1 MATTGAIELIPK
13 EIEAGKARAAQTRL
27 FQLGAILFFIVAV
40 VISGLLFFYQQI
52 LAQDLGTVETE
63 AARQEATIGDLA
75 DIETKVVSLQDR
87 AAAIP
92 NIFSE
97 RDYFSVSLS
106 ALAAS
111 KPSGVDM
118 TGLSM
123 QEGEREVTVNGE
135 TLNYNL
141 LSQFLNNLTD
151 PNLGGT
157 LFVEAGLTSVNLD
170 PGTGVI
176 TFTIEATIKN
186 NGLRK
191 PLPERSAQ

>member
-141 LSQFLNNLTD
+141 LSQ
-151 PNLGGT
+151 
-157 LFVEAGLTSVNLD
+157 AGLTSVNLD